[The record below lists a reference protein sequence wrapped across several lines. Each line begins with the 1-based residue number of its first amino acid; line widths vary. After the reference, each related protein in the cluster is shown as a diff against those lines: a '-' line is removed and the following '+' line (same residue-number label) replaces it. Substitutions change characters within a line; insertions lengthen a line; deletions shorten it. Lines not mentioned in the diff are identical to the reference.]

1 MTGDGAPPGVTRDRS
16 PVSLP
21 ALAPLAARV
30 CPWLVDTPASWD
42 SVEPA
47 DDGSADDVVR
57 AMTLVLRL
65 ERGSAD
71 GSGSAAV
78 PATRTTV
85 LEAAA
90 AAALALCLDE
100 RAAPEGE
107 WFDAVATWAGAGRI
121 RKLARRARTAHWRAV
136 QDVPGVT
143 VGELVRALVPGPVDD
158 VPHEVR
164 RLQIGGT
171 DLPPDEPGPPPAGS
185 PVIWLSPEVEQTVG
199 KASAQVGHA
208 SMILA
213 TVLAAAGADP
223 ASALSAAVRP
233 APRADWSR
241 WVAALDGDATGRT
254 AWEQLGV
261 VPVRDAGFTE
271 VAPGTVTCVAQ
282 RGDQDGVPA

>member
-1 MTGDGAPPGVTRDRS
+1 MTSVS
-16 PVSLP
+16 PQLR

-30 CPWLVDTPASWD
+30 CPWLVDDPAPWGSGD
-42 SVEPA
+42 GDA
-47 DDGSADDVVR
+47 DDGVVR

-65 ERGSAD
+65 ERD
-71 GSGSAAV
+71 GAG
-78 PATRTTV
+78 RTAV

-90 AAALALCLDE
+90 SAALALCLDE

-121 RKLARRARTAHWRAV
+121 RKLSRRARTAHWRAV
-136 QDVPGVT
+136 QEVPGVT

-171 DLPPDEPGPPPAGS
+171 DLPADEPGPPPAG

-199 KASAQVGHA
+199 KAAAQVGHA

-213 TVLAAAGADP
+213 TVLAASGGDP
-223 ASALSAAVRP
+223 ASALDAAVRP
-233 APRADWSR
+233 ASREDWAR
-241 WVAALDGDATGRT
+241 WVDVLDADATGLA
-254 AWEQLGV
+254 AWEDHGV

-271 VAPGTVTCVAQ
+271 VAPGTVTCVAA
-282 RGDQDGVPA
+282 RGTP